1 LAKAFDLAGG
11 FRCAEVDD
19 PIAFAAAWPHR
30 CTRCSAVDS
39 QATFSVCCSECK
51 QQDDT
56 FSGWW
61 CTRCVA
67 EASKPRDRQ
76 GHHVPL
82 RFCHREGT
90 CQRCAE
96 PAVMLW
102 PEQAIGEGKAQKLC
116 NEHAADRLLSEA
128 AHSCAAGGRE
138 PTEGPSLALNVELRL
153 EVEVEDDDL
162 ERRYCAKSLE
172 REVLE
177 ALSLEGAPPDSTQ
190 LHVSC
195 INAGESSS
203 TVVQLAMFRAFG
215 LPAPYELYLRLRSLS
230 TDYDGPLYTAGKYK
244 LLSALRAPPQLL
256 EYVVTNKAELVTM
269 TASTMRV
276 AGENWPRGGAAVSEV
291 ALVVRPQQVLLP
303 RAAIVSLR
311 CLNPPAATKGQLMA
325 YALAFPAGS
334 SLRAP
339 TFEEFQ
345 SFLDPRA
352 TAAGSKDSA
361 STSCGARQRSP
372 SLQSIQKIPS
382 SSSSRSDAVVQR
394 SPAGLRR
401 SASVTHTKPTREVRP
416 TSAQT
421 LSLPEKGGPPKQRR
435 RFSAFSD
442 KCSKEALRGLAAMPS
457 PESGCAVR
465 LAPGSGGGLEGEA
478 TLLDL
483 KPGLQYQVFVAVFD
497 TTDATPAAEKEPI
510 VNVHRTLRTCA
521 EPARIDLFDA
531 DADGIVQL
539 QTEEPGVARK
549 ACFLQL
555 LGLRGAPVIVDQE
568 SFEIKEAKDSKKDR
582 DSKEAKAAEKNAGA
596 VKEHGLKVALE
607 APGESAEDAAWGGG
621 LAVPCAVL
629 KAKPTYRE
637 AVAEVSF
644 VASGDVL
651 VNPCK
656 EHSVAGALQRPTAVS
671 VGGRL
676 TEAQCCKPQ
685 GQGDGRCRACRW
697 KKVKH
702 PHTVKVRIIIDI
714 IRMAEIRDWASVNK
728 RITITTPADA
738 RGAVA
743 VLLNARP
750 HLETDMIMKIFEGAC
765 GHQGEVDFPVRVDG
779 ATALHV
785 AVEESHHAAVQSL
798 LKRNLDPLVR
808 NSAGETP
815 LHAAARGGLASA
827 PQIAQLLLDS
837 ARCAWRG
844 EDKHEDDMQAARK
857 SLLDAQDA
865 QGRTV
870 LHLAATSDQQSLLTM
885 LLKLKADPK
894 LRNKAGGTALHAAAA
909 SGGLACLT
917 ELLGDKA
924 VDVNLAMGE
933 EKDLGATALHLA
945 CQRCHTEV
953 AELLLSKGASARKVT
968 KAGSVEQQAL
978 NLLMEGATSFARPS
992 DIHGV
997 VAVAKRLLK
1006 GGGTPKDVVT
1016 AAGKTLCSLALWGS
1030 GDASASEAASELL
1043 ALLGSAG
1050 LDRAEALGAELL
1062 NVCRLEL
1069 TRGTQGDKRDDRRL
1083 MLAQTPGAAASD
1095 LPDAVALALRL
1106 GADPNTADA
1115 MKDTALH
1122 ILLQYPMKRRMLPS
1136 DRAAGEAVA
1145 CAVQK
1150 LLERRAE
1157 VTAAN
1162 KKGGTPLAL
1171 AKRLS
1176 ELGSHYGNSWAALMA
1191 GEPQTPPPAPR
1202 RQTHT
1207 ESKGATDAESASKA
1221 EAASSAASEAS
1232 ASRTKSHP
1240 SHSREVPKSSML
1252 PSLSL
1257 SPNGSPKTSPQP
1269 TAREKLPSVVQ
1280 LPVLGPSIGNAQSPL
1295 VSAKKVSAGARR
1307 GSLP

>member
-1 LAKAFDLAGG
+1 M
-11 FRCAEVDD
+11 
-19 PIAFAAAWPHR
+19 
-30 CTRCSAVDS
+30 SAVF
-39 QATFSVCCSECK
+39 ATPK
-51 QQDDT
+51 DT
-56 FSGWW
+56 
-61 CTRCVA
+61 
-67 EASKPRDRQ
+67 Q
-76 GHHVPL
+76 
-82 RFCHREGT
+82 
-90 CQRCAE
+90 
-96 PAVMLW
+96 
-102 PEQAIGEGKAQKLC
+102 
-116 NEHAADRLLSEA
+116 EA
-128 AHSCAAGGRE
+128 ALGMLPSLLGGR
-138 PTEGPSLALNVELRL
+138 P
-153 EVEVEDDDL
+153 
-162 ERRYCAKSLE
+162 
-172 REVLE
+172 
-177 ALSLEGAPPDSTQ
+177 
-190 LHVSC
+190 
-195 INAGESSS
+195 
-203 TVVQLAMFRAFG
+203 
-215 LPAPYELYLRLRSLS
+215 
-230 TDYDGPLYTAGKYK
+230 AGK
-244 LLSALRAPPQLL
+244 
-256 EYVVTNKAELVTM
+256 V
-269 TASTMRV
+269 
-276 AGENWPRGGAAVSEV
+276 
-291 ALVVRPQQVLLP
+291 
-303 RAAIVSLR
+303 
-311 CLNPPAATKGQLMA
+311 
-325 YALAFPAGS
+325 PAGS
-334 SLRAP
+334 SQL
-339 TFEEFQ
+339 E
-345 SFLDPRA
+345 
-352 TAAGSKDSA
+352 AGAKKD
-361 STSCGARQRSP
+361 Q
-372 SLQSIQKIPS
+372 
-382 SSSSRSDAVVQR
+382 
-394 SPAGLRR
+394 
-401 SASVTHTKPTREVRP
+401 
-416 TSAQT
+416 
-421 LSLPEKGGPPKQRR
+421 KGGEVQPQVLKDVVAPDTPPPGLPQTP
-435 RFSAFSD
+435 SAD
-442 KCSKEALRGLAAMPS
+442 KLKATEIKEDMGS
-457 PESGCAVR
+457 PTPAEATVHEEVE
-465 LAPGSGGGLEGEA
+465 PQEKGEA
-478 TLLDL
+478 TSGDSSTDDMSEMEYDDEVDDGEKGSAAL
-483 KPGLQYQVFVAVFD
+483 PD
-497 TTDATPAAEKEPI
+497 TTEK
-510 VNVHRTLRTCA
+510 T
-521 EPARIDLFDA
+521 
-531 DADGIVQL
+531 ADGLPSVGSALHASGQCSRCCFFL
-539 QTEEPGVARK
+539 KNRCRNGVNCQFCHLDHERRS
-549 ACFLQL
+549 
-555 LGLRGAPVIVDQE
+555 RGRGCRGRGT
-568 SFEIKEAKDSKKDR
+568 S
-582 DSKEAKAAEKNAGA
+582 SKEAKAAEKNAGA

-1280 LPVLGPSIGNAQSPL
+1280 LPVLGPSIGNAQ
-1295 VSAKKVSAGARR
+1295 
-1307 GSLP
+1307 